1 MRYRLFACGTRYG
14 ATLVLVALC
23 CSVTQGAESNDEP
36 AGGRLFE
43 SHCSRCHDSG
53 VQGAPM
59 KSLLRQMTPNAVY
72 NTLTRGAMKSLTRQI
87 PDADLRQIV
96 LYLTSREPTDHEQQ
110 SFLVC
115 KKKWQPTRDDGTR
128 VSEGWGIDAANRRF
142 VDRRR
147 AGMSVTDI
155 NRLRLAWS
163 FAFPDSAGSR
173 SQPAVAGGAAFV
185 GSQSGAVYA
194 LDARTGCLYW
204 KFEAAGE
211 IRGAVIY
218 RSASG
223 SSQQPALYFGD
234 VFANVYAVDA
244 RTGRQLWHVRVDE
257 HPAARIAGS
266 PTVFGDR
273 IYVPLG
279 SWGEELAGAS
289 PDYICCTF
297 RGSLTA
303 IQRSSGG
310 IVWTRY
316 TIPTVAVEQYRNSLG
331 IPHLGPSGAGIWSA
345 PAVDARRG
353 SIYLTTG
360 NNYSDPVDDNS
371 DAVFALD
378 LAAGT
383 LKWKH
388 QMLPNDVYNDGCRR
402 LYHNEPDLPTC
413 PRNPGPD
420 ADFTAAP
427 VLVSLPGGRDVL
439 VAGQKS
445 SDIMALDPNDGHIIW
460 KYRISHDPAPMSGGV
475 WYGMAVEG
483 NTVFVPVIGTER
495 DRSVPMGPATPLDQI
510 YRYSAAN
517 GLYALD
523 VSTGAIK
530 WARTADSCEPEVQCK
545 GFVAAPVA
553 IEGAVFAGSIDGYIR
568 AFDTRT
574 GRVLWSFAT
583 ARKFAAVG
591 GKTARGGA
599 IWGAGAVSLADGMLF
614 VHSTSAGPGGVLLAF
629 SIH

>member
-1 MRYRLFACGTRYG
+1 MINRLLQV
-14 ATLVLVALC
+14 ATTILIGLC
-23 CSVTQGAESNDEP
+23 CRPAQCAEVADNPTGEQ
-36 AGGRLFE
+36 LFE
-43 SHCSRCHDSG
+43 SHCSRCHESG

-72 NTLTRGAMKSLTRQI
+72 NTLTRGAMKFQARDI

-96 LYLTSREPTDHEQQ
+96 LYLTRREATHNEQQ
-110 SFLVC
+110 SFLAC
-115 KKKWQPTRDDGTR
+115 RKKLRPAKDDDSR

-147 AGMSVTDI
+147 AGMSFADI
-155 NRLRLAWS
+155 GKLRLAWA

-173 SQPAVAGGAAFV
+173 SQPAVADGAAFV

-204 KFEAAGE
+204 KFDAAGE
-211 IRGAVIY
+211 IRGAIIY
-218 RSASG
+218 RAATR
-223 SSQQPALYFGD
+223 SSQQPVVYFGD

-244 RTGRQLWHVRVDE
+244 RTGSQLWHVRVDT

-279 SWGEELAGAS
+279 SWGEELAAAS

-303 IQRSSGG
+303 IRRDSGE
-310 IVWTRY
+310 IVWQRY
-316 TIPTVAVEQYRNSLG
+316 TIPTAAVEQYRNSLG
-331 IPHLGPSGAGIWSA
+331 KPHLGPSGAGIWSA
-345 PAVDARRG
+345 PAVDARRS

-378 LAAGT
+378 LATGT
-383 LKWKH
+383 IKWKH

-402 LYHNEPDLPTC
+402 LYHNEPDLATC

-420 ADFTAAP
+420 ADFTAPP
-427 VLVSLPGGRDVL
+427 VLVSLPDGHDVL

-445 SDIMALDPNDGHIIW
+445 SDIMGLNPNDGQIIW

-483 NTVFVPVIGTER
+483 NTVFVPVIGTDR
-495 DRSVPMGPATPLDQI
+495 DTSVPMGADTRLDRI
-510 YRYSAAN
+510 YKYSAAN

-523 VSTGAIK
+523 ASTGAIK
-530 WARTADSCEPEVQCK
+530 WSRTADSCEQAVQCK
-545 GFVAAPVA
+545 GFLAAPVA
-553 IEGAVFAGSIDGYIR
+553 IKGAVFAGSIDGYIR

-574 GRVLWSFAT
+574 GKILWSFDT
-583 ARKFAAVG
+583 ARDFPAIGAQTG
-591 GKTARGGA
+591 TGGA
-599 IWGAGAVSLADGMLF
+599 IWGAGAVSVADGMLF
-614 VHSTSAGPGGVLLAF
+614 VHSTAARPNSVLLAF